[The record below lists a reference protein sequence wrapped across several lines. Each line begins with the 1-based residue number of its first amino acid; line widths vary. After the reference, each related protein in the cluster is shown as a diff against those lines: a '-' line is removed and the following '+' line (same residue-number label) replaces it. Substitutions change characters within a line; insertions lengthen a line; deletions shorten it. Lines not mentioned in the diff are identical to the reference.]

1 MALPRIARALALL
14 ALAAG
19 CVAPRPAVGETA
31 SVGHAASGHLV
42 RGVALPDSG
51 PGFVRAR
58 PGEATRFGTPELV
71 GALTRAAAR
80 VAEAFPGGPPLRV
93 GDLSSPLGGH
103 HPRHNSHRTG
113 RDADLVFYATD
124 AAGRATR
131 GRGWLAFDRFGLSRE
146 TDAPGGGAPS
156 NDLFFFDEARN
167 WELVRSLL
175 LDPVADFQ
183 WIFCSNGVKSRLLR
197 YAAIHEPDP
206 EAIFRATWVLH
217 QPSSGNPHADHFH
230 VRVFCGPRQRALGCE
245 DTGPRWAWL
254 GDRPF
259 KPDDAVATLDDDAL
273 VDSLLAPLPDQGE
286 PDPALVAER

>member
-1 MALPRIARALALL
+1 MDPVPQRTATLLALALL
-14 ALAAG
+14 AGCAG
-19 CVAPRPAVGETA
+19 PRPAPGDTV
-31 SVGHAASGHLV
+31 SVGHAAGGHLV
-42 RGVALPDSG
+42 RGVSLADSG

-58 PGEATRFGTPELV
+58 PGEETRYGTPELV

-80 VAEAFPGGPPLRV
+80 VAEAFPGGPPLRI
-93 GDLSSPLGGH
+93 GDLSLPLGGL
-103 HPRHNSHRTG
+103 HPRHNSHRNG
-113 RDADLVFYATD
+113 RDADIVFYATD

-131 GRGWLAFDRFGLSRE
+131 GRSWLAFDRFGLSRE
-146 TDAPGGGAPS
+146 THAPGGGAAS
-156 NDLFFFDEARN
+156 NGLFFFDEARN
-167 WELVRSLL
+167 WTFVRSLL

-197 YAAIHEPDP
+197 YAAVHEPDP

-217 QPSSGNPHADHFH
+217 QPSNGNPHADHFH

-259 KPDDAVATLDDDAL
+259 KPDEASATLDDEAL
-273 VDSLLAPLPDQGE
+273 VGELLAPEEPD
-286 PDPALVAER
+286 DPALVAGR